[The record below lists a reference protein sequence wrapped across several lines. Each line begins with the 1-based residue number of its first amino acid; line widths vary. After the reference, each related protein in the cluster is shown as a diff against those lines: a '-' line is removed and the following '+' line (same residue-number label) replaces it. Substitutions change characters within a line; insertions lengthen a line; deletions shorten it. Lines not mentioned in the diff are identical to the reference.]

1 MTAQVINI
9 IQVAIFGSLVF
20 AIVLG
25 VFIYYLLNLSSI
37 RIDLIGMLSV
47 SLLIAPIIAV
57 FVGREAASVEFQYDR
72 PAAAILEA
80 VYMARAVVV
89 PMVLAFVGV
98 MLIENDVPRGLIVT
112 GSLVIA
118 TMIVRVGL
126 VVGRQAF
133 GERGLYGL
141 HVLLGAICKY
151 WVAVTPCF
159 GGIASAMAGGSDSRE
174 RGYGSS
180 IRQTIS
186 WRAAGWGMVVVIIVF
201 VGAAIYPSL
210 WPPEG
215 LECRP
220 DDRGKKISITGIP
233 FQQTFCQEQ
242 SLEIQTSTP
251 TRARFV
257 LTMQMPF
264 EARMVLS
271 ENPSPAGAIEVPSR
285 LGRWSDSTPYA
296 SFVGELKPNSQYS
309 LTVDLTQP
317 PGDRALLVMR
327 GNLNYSFLRLGVS
340 PNVVLFT
347 VAASIVAQPH

>member
-1 MTAQVINI
+1 
-9 IQVAIFGSLVF
+9 
-20 AIVLG
+20 
-25 VFIYYLLNLSSI
+25 
-37 RIDLIGMLSV
+37 
-47 SLLIAPIIAV
+47 
-57 FVGREAASVEFQYDR
+57 
-72 PAAAILEA
+72 
-80 VYMARAVVV
+80 
-89 PMVLAFVGV
+89 MVLAFVGV

-141 HVLLGAICKY
+141 HVLLGAIFGAIVFSAGLLAVRSGIETVAMSKY